1 MQPAGQ
7 ARRATIGY
15 LVYKAT
21 TKTWFLKLSHDH
33 VAEISIQGVTYV
45 YLGPIKAFYFMLF
58 SMPGTI
64 NYHRFESF
72 GQITV
77 ELHKKNSVE
86 RDKAFLFLEISFEL
100 SSQFV
105 YKIPYRRARAWPS
118 GCFRPSA
125 SREQRYLAYKKSIRR
140 SSRRLYSLKIKLIF
154 FPS

>member
-45 YLGPIKAFYFMLF
+45 YLGPIKAFLLHVIF
-58 SMPGTI
+58 
-64 NYHRFESF
+64 NAWHYHRFESF

-125 SREQRYLAYKKSIRR
+125 SREQRYLAYNKSIRR